1 MFKGT
6 ARVLLAMAAASV
18 YSLISENK
26 PVLGDDLLFVV
37 EYALLTDAICFFSS
51 SAQ

>member
-18 YSLISENK
+18 YSLISESK

-37 EYALLTDAICFFSS
+37 EYALFTDAICFFSS